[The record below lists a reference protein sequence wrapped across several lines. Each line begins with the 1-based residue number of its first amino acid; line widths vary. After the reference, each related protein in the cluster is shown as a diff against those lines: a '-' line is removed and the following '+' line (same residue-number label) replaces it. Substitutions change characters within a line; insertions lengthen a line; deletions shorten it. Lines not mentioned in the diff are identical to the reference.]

1 MWWAQLLC
9 SQRLQRTVKE
19 LAFRSE
25 NDDTSVINS
34 ARANTTAKVLIL
46 KVGYAMLMFSFE
58 ADDRRGYDLHRT
70 LNSLRRF
77 RKSLAVSLQ
86 LRAFV
91 PKKKNGKAT
100 QITKGKIRAWL
111 KRLFYPSG
119 FIKNKNSSPVMSF
132 RPDFTVF
139 TRRRRTETG
148 MNPRNKK

>member
-1 MWWAQLLC
+1 M
-9 SQRLQRTVKE
+9 KE

-46 KVGYAMLMFSFE
+46 KVGYAMLMFSFV

-100 QITKGKIRAWL
+100 QITKGKIRA
-111 KRLFYPSG
+111 
-119 FIKNKNSSPVMSF
+119 
-132 RPDFTVF
+132 
-139 TRRRRTETG
+139 
-148 MNPRNKK
+148 